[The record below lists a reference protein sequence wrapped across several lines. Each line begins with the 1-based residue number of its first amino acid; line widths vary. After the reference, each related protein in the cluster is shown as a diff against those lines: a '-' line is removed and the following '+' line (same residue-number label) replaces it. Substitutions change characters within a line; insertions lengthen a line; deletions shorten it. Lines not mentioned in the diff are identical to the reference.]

1 MTLRTPSPPANP
13 TASIPNTP
21 SKFKRSTEVF
31 AGVDVTDEHLKECAR
46 LFSENY
52 GVWALDVVR
61 PLKPDH
67 LQGGHV
73 AMSVKRLRS
82 QCLSDPNN
90 TILVIARIQDEIVG
104 HAFATKWQYGKD
116 YVGWVT
122 QLVVDVNQRKRYIA
136 TELLQTLKYHT
147 WYEGV
152 TMMGLVSSHPAACHA
167 LCKLN
172 SLATKQVDLQFIA
185 THAQGVLK
193 STTIEYLKTAE
204 LRGSLFQPSV
214 TNGTVSSVYMQFFV
228 DHAEPQEALNVYVE
242 QNRWVLGALLDGHEF
257 LLLLPVSPVSPTSRS
272 SSVSI

>member
-13 TASIPNTP
+13 TASVPNTP

-61 PLKPDH
+61 PLKP
-67 LQGGHV
+67 GGHV
-73 AMSVKRLRS
+73 AMSAKRLRS

-214 TNGTVSSVYMQFFV
+214 TNGTVSSVYTQFFV

-242 QNRWVLGALLDGHEF
+242 QNRWVLF

-272 SSVSI
+272 SSASI